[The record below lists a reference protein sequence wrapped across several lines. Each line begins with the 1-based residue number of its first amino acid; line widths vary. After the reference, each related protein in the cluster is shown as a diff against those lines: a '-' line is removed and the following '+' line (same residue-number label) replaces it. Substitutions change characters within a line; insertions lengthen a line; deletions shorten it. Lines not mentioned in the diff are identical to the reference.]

1 VRVRA
6 LSGVAGPVVF
16 TAAWVGGS
24 LCQAGHGALSVQ
36 LSGLAAPDARNPW
49 IMITGFLVLGGCT
62 VWFGQEL
69 AGEVSGPAPRL
80 IQGAGVLTVA
90 AGLLRRDHMELT
102 SGPVSWHNEAH
113 NAVSLLLYVDL
124 VAAQLLLA
132 RRFGTIP
139 CWRPWRR
146 YLLASGIATAVAL
159 AVFLPNTASPSAG
172 LRQRI
177 AVTIPLAAM
186 AAVAARLARLPASP
200 CGRTRQGASGSEMR
214 RPSAGTDLSIAQSTC
229 SISVDC
235 AIGMAARHHGG
246 AGRGDHRRS
255 GSGGQSFED

>member
-1 VRVRA
+1 M
-6 LSGVAGPVVF
+6 AGPVVF
-16 TAAWVGGS
+16 TAAWVAGS
-24 LCQAGHGALSVQ
+24 LRQTGHGALSVQ
-36 LSGLAAPDARNPW
+36 LSGLAAPDARDPW

-113 NAVSLLLYVDL
+113 NVVSLMLYLDL

-132 RRFGTIP
+132 RSFGAIP
-139 CWRPWRR
+139 RWRPWRR

-159 AVFLPNTASPSAG
+159 AVFLPDTASPGAG
-172 LRQRI
+172 LLQRI

-186 AAVAARLARLPASP
+186 TAVAARLATLPASP
-200 CGRTRQGASGSEMR
+200 CGRTRQGASGPAMR
-214 RPSAGTDLSIAQSTC
+214 RWRYQ
-229 SISVDC
+229 
-235 AIGMAARHHGG
+235 
-246 AGRGDHRRS
+246 
-255 GSGGQSFED
+255 EK